1 MPAPVDS
8 APAVSGLP
16 PLTPRPTAPPSG
28 GLPPLRPAAPP
39 APDHVV
45 RVREVTPR
53 WRMWLLIACAVVS
66 AIGGLGSLYLQVAGG
81 DEVVERVTPVSDLA
95 VRTNNGIARVDAAV
109 ARIRE
114 LTARVRPGP
123 VGEVPTQTRVGPF
136 VIRRGPGYLELRPA
150 TP

>member
-8 APAVSGLP
+8 APPVSGLP
-16 PLTPRPTAPPSG
+16 PLGPRATAEPSG
-28 GLPPLRPAAPP
+28 GLPPLRPTAASPP
-39 APDHVV
+39 EVV
-45 RVREVTPR
+45 RVREVAPR
-53 WRMWLLIACAVVS
+53 WRMWLLVACAVLS
-66 AIGGLGSLYLQVAGG
+66 AVGGLGSLYLQVAGG

-123 VGEVPTQTRVGPF
+123 VGEAPTQTRVGPF